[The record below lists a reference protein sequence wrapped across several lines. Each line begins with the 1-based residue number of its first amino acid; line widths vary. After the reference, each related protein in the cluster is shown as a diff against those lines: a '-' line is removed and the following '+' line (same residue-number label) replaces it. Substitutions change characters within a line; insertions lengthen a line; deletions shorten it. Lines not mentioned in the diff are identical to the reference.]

1 MSTITIQCTVSR
13 CRRAT
18 RKTTTDATYLI
29 DCNIVT
35 RLLKAGGVVVLV
47 PHDNPHLVE
56 NNSTDQLVG
65 ALDLHHNGHDVV
77 RGLEKRKKK
86 HSFGLCGGW
95 VYFLLNTRLCSKIIG
110 WSQQTKNSTQVCVCV
125 CACHFSIM

>member
-1 MSTITIQCTVSR
+1 MSPIRIQRTVSR
-13 CRRAT
+13 CMRAT

-35 RLLKAGGVVVLV
+35 RLLKSGGVVVLV

-77 RGLEKRKKK
+77 RGLEKRNKSTVLGCVVGGFIFYSILVSVIKSLAG
-86 HSFGLCGGW
+86 HSKP
-95 VYFLLNTRLCSKIIG
+95 RIASK
-110 WSQQTKNSTQVCVCV
+110 CVFV
-125 CACHFSIM
+125 RVWATSA

>member
-1 MSTITIQCTVSR
+1 M
-13 CRRAT
+13 RAT

-35 RLLKAGGVVVLV
+35 RLLKSGGVVVLV

-77 RGLEKRKKK
+77 RGLEKRNKSTVLGCVVGGFIFYSILVSVIKSLAG
-86 HSFGLCGGW
+86 HSKP
-95 VYFLLNTRLCSKIIG
+95 RIASK
-110 WSQQTKNSTQVCVCV
+110 CVFV
-125 CACHFSIM
+125 RVRATSA